1 MKGVSVKTSMAYEFL
16 VHQTGGY
23 PFVGFTLK
31 DLYNKLDGD
40 AQSSVAWMNIKAL
53 RDPHFYCIFSVDENG
68 RDVNPASGSKV
79 ISLTQYGKAE
89 RQWTVWYQ
97 PDKQNPTFI
106 CSCMLFQSDG
116 IPCCHI
122 FTTIKFE
129 MITSFSDSL
138 VNKRWIKE
146 VSKKKKLP
154 NTANA
159 SDKSL

>member
-68 RDVNPASGSKV
+68 RFANIFWRDGQ
-79 ISLTQYGKAE
+79 SLTDYNNFDDILIFDSTYKSNVYGTPLVVFVGCNNHRAS
-89 RQWTVWYQ
+89 V
-97 PDKQNPTFI
+97 
-106 CSCMLFQSDG
+106 LFG
-116 IPCCHI
+116 
-122 FTTIKFE
+122 
-129 MITSFSDSL
+129 
-138 VNKRWIKE
+138 
-146 VSKKKKLP
+146 
-154 NTANA
+154 
-159 SDKSL
+159 